1 MTYQIYPGAKLYF
14 EMTPEGAPAGSMCCW
29 VCDSNKNLYML
40 TAGHNTP
47 LGASDGTIKVIH
59 DSKLNKI
66 ISDLNTHNS
75 NCVIRGVGGVGVCD
89 AALVNLNSIKNNLV
103 KDNFAIGGVLVNGFL
118 SGFGANP
125 VVNTSLQM
133 WNSITDANMGP
144 VGVFQCQVADILNP
158 SQNPIQ
164 MTVKV
169 LNGNQAGGGNSGT
182 CVYDSNGIVYGLLS
196 QGTKNQSYS
205 DEFFAMLSSNI
216 QQKVFTE
223 NSLNNCQIATWANK
237 NAWT

>member
-1 MTYQIYPGAKLYF
+1 MCYQ
-14 EMTPEGAPAGSMCCW
+14 
-29 VCDSNKNLYML
+29 
-40 TAGHNTP
+40 
-47 LGASDGTIKVIH
+47 
-59 DSKLNKI
+59 
-66 ISDLNTHNS
+66 
-75 NCVIRGVGGVGVCD
+75 GVGGVGVCD

-169 LNGNQAGGGNSGT
+169 LNGNQAEEAIQEPAYMTVMGSCT
-182 CVYDSNGIVYGLLS
+182 DCSRKEQKSKLLRR
-196 QGTKNQSYS
+196 
-205 DEFFAMLSSNI
+205 
-216 QQKVFTE
+216 VF
-223 NSLNNCQIATWANK
+223 CHA
-237 NAWT
+237 

>member
-75 NCVIRGVGGVGVCD
+75 NCVIRGL
-89 AALVNLNSIKNNLV
+89 A
-103 KDNFAIGGVLVNGFL
+103 VLAYVM
-118 SGFGANP
+118 
-125 VVNTSLQM
+125 QH
-133 WNSITDANMGP
+133 W
-144 VGVFQCQVADILNP
+144 
-158 SQNPIQ
+158 
-164 MTVKV
+164 
-169 LNGNQAGGGNSGT
+169 
-182 CVYDSNGIVYGLLS
+182 
-196 QGTKNQSYS
+196 
-205 DEFFAMLSSNI
+205 
-216 QQKVFTE
+216 
-223 NSLNNCQIATWANK
+223 
-237 NAWT
+237 